1 MGPVCIDCLVPCECF
16 PDQHLCYRWEIKV
29 IDADWAAYVE
39 TDIDVPTAD
48 EEDDMDEG
56 GLPL

>member
-1 MGPVCIDCLVPCECF
+1 
-16 PDQHLCYRWEIKV
+16 LCYRWEIKV